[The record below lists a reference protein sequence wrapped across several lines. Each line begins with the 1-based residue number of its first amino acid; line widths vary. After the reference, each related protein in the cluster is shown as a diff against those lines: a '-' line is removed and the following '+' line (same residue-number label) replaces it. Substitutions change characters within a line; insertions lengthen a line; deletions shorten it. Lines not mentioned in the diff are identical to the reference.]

1 MKSTS
6 HLPLSTDEWWNIS
19 FTPVVLSQNCEEDI
33 WQPDNTKN
41 DQLVDFLFIMFHQNL
56 QNTYKRNS
64 MNTARRIYVIVN

>member
-6 HLPLSTDEWWNIS
+6 HLTLSTDEWWNIS

-33 WQPDNTKN
+33 WQPDNTRN

>member
-56 QNTYKRNS
+56 QNTYKRRIY
-64 MNTARRIYVIVN
+64 ARRIYVIVN